1 MTTTAWALLACFLVV
16 APLNWLSRWYG
27 VRWVELVTK
36 PTATALLVGVALTSD
51 PAADDVR
58 TALVVA
64 LVASL
69 VGDVLLL
76 GDSLFI
82 AGLVAFLAAHVAY
95 VAGFLLLDTWH
106 WWYVA
111 ASAVPIVLVALVVGR
126 PILSS
131 TRTRGAPLRVGVR
144 VYLVVILAMFAC
156 ACGAGDATLV
166 AGAAL
171 FVVSDSLLGW
181 RQFVAVHD
189 TAPLRTGVMV
199 TYHLAQL
206 LLTLS
211 LVG

>member
-1 MTTTAWALLACFLVV
+1 MTTSAWALLAGFLVV
-16 APLNWLSRWYG
+16 APVNWSSRWYG
-27 VRWVELVTK
+27 VRWAEVVTK

-51 PAADDVR
+51 PAANDVR
-58 TALVVA
+58 TALVIA

-76 GDSLFI
+76 DDSLFV

-95 VAGFLLLDTWH
+95 IAGFLLLDTWH

-111 ASAVPIVLVALVVGR
+111 ASAVPIALVARIVGR
-126 PILSS
+126 PILTA
-131 TRTRGAPLRVGVR
+131 TRSRGAPLRLGVR

-156 ACGAGDATLV
+156 ACGAGGATLV

-181 RQFVAVHD
+181 RQFVAEHD
-189 TAPLRTGVMV
+189 SAPLRTGVMV

-211 LVG
+211 LVA